1 MKNIFEKPEIEIL
14 LFDEE
19 DITAENS
26 TVVQEEM
33 TAARAVTAMMGDD
46 KDAKQRFASFFIPNC
61 KNMQKVLDKYTYMV

>member
-26 TVVQEEM
+26 AVMQKEM

-46 KDAKQRFASFFIPNC
+46 MGETGDSISTVRISQINVKSESQE
-61 KNMQKVLDKYTYMV
+61 

>member
-46 KDAKQRFASFFIPNC
+46 MDGTVGSISAVRISQIQVKTESQE
-61 KNMQKVLDKYTYMV
+61 

>member
-46 KDAKQRFASFFIPNC
+46 MDGTVGSISTVRISQIQVKPEGQEH
-61 KNMQKVLDKYTYMV
+61 

>member
-46 KDAKQRFASFFIPNC
+46 MDGTGGSISTVRISQIQVKPEGQEN
-61 KNMQKVLDKYTYMV
+61 

>member
-46 KDAKQRFASFFIPNC
+46 MDGTVGSISTVRISQIQVKTEGQEN
-61 KNMQKVLDKYTYMV
+61 

>member
-46 KDAKQRFASFFIPNC
+46 MDGTVGSISTVRISQIQVKSESQE
-61 KNMQKVLDKYTYMV
+61 

>member
-1 MKNIFEKPEIEIL
+1 MKNIFEKPEIAIL

-26 TVVQEEM
+26 TVVQKEM

-46 KDAKQRFASFFIPNC
+46 MDGSVGSISTVRISQIQVKSEGQEN
-61 KNMQKVLDKYTYMV
+61 

>member
-46 KDAKQRFASFFIPNC
+46 MDGTVGSISTVRISQIQVKTEGQE
-61 KNMQKVLDKYTYMV
+61 

>member
-19 DITAENS
+19 DITAGNS
-26 TVVQEEM
+26 NVMQADM

-46 KDAKQRFASFFIPNC
+46 MDGTVGSISTVRISQIQVKPEGQEN
-61 KNMQKVLDKYTYMV
+61 

>member
-1 MKNIFEKPEIEIL
+1 MKNIFEKPEIAIL

-46 KDAKQRFASFFIPNC
+46 MGETGGSISTVRISQIQVKPEGQE
-61 KNMQKVLDKYTYMV
+61 

>member
-19 DITAENS
+19 DITAGNS
-26 TVVQEEM
+26 DVMQKEM

-46 KDAKQRFASFFIPNC
+46 MGGTRGSISTVRISQI
-61 KNMQKVLDKYTYMV
+61 KVQPEGQEN

>member
-46 KDAKQRFASFFIPNC
+46 MDGTVGSISTVRISQIQVKPEGQEN
-61 KNMQKVLDKYTYMV
+61 

>member
-26 TVVQEEM
+26 TVMQTDM

-46 KDAKQRFASFFIPNC
+46 IGETGGSISTVRISQINVKTEGQEN
-61 KNMQKVLDKYTYMV
+61 

>member
-46 KDAKQRFASFFIPNC
+46 MDGTVGSISTVRISQIQVKTES
-61 KNMQKVLDKYTYMV
+61 QK

>member
-14 LFDEE
+14 LFDGE

-26 TVVQEEM
+26 AVMQKEM

-46 KDAKQRFASFFIPNC
+46 MGETRGSISTVRISQINVKSESQE
-61 KNMQKVLDKYTYMV
+61 

>member
-1 MKNIFEKPEIEIL
+1 MKNIFEKPEIAIL

-46 KDAKQRFASFFIPNC
+46 MGGTGGSISTVRISQIQVQPESQEN
-61 KNMQKVLDKYTYMV
+61 

>member
-1 MKNIFEKPEIEIL
+1 MKNIFEKPEIAIL

-46 KDAKQRFASFFIPNC
+46 MDGTVGSISTVRISQIQVKTEGQE
-61 KNMQKVLDKYTYMV
+61 

>member
-19 DITAENS
+19 DITAGNS
-26 TVVQEEM
+26 TVVKGEM

-46 KDAKQRFASFFIPNC
+46 MGETGGSISTVRISQIQVKPEGQE
-61 KNMQKVLDKYTYMV
+61 

>member
-19 DITAENS
+19 DITAGNS
-26 TVVQEEM
+26 TVVKGEM

-46 KDAKQRFASFFIPNC
+46 MGETGGSISTVRISQINVKTEGQE
-61 KNMQKVLDKYTYMV
+61 

>member
-26 TVVQEEM
+26 TVVQDEM

-46 KDAKQRFASFFIPNC
+46 MDGTVGSISTVRISQIQVKTESQE
-61 KNMQKVLDKYTYMV
+61 

>member
-46 KDAKQRFASFFIPNC
+46 MDGTVGSISTVRISQIQVKPESQE
-61 KNMQKVLDKYTYMV
+61 

>member
-26 TVVQEEM
+26 AVMQKEM

-46 KDAKQRFASFFIPNC
+46 MGETGGSISTVRISQINVKSESQE
-61 KNMQKVLDKYTYMV
+61 

>member
-46 KDAKQRFASFFIPNC
+46 MDGTVGSISTVRISQIQVKPEGQE
-61 KNMQKVLDKYTYMV
+61 

>member
-19 DITAENS
+19 DITAGNS
-26 TVVQEEM
+26 AVMQEEM

-46 KDAKQRFASFFIPNC
+46 MGGTGGSISTVRISQINVKTEGQE
-61 KNMQKVLDKYTYMV
+61 

>member
-46 KDAKQRFASFFIPNC
+46 MDGTVGSISTVRISQIQVKTESQE
-61 KNMQKVLDKYTYMV
+61 

>member
-1 MKNIFEKPEIEIL
+1 MKNIFEKTEIEIL

-46 KDAKQRFASFFIPNC
+46 MDGTVGSISTVRISQIQVKPEGQEN
-61 KNMQKVLDKYTYMV
+61 

>member
-26 TVVQEEM
+26 TVVQKEM

-46 KDAKQRFASFFIPNC
+46 MDGTVGSISTVRISQIQVKPEGQEN
-61 KNMQKVLDKYTYMV
+61 

>member
-19 DITAENS
+19 DITAGNS
-26 TVVQEEM
+26 TVVKGEM

-46 KDAKQRFASFFIPNC
+46 MGETGGSISTVRISQINVKSESQE
-61 KNMQKVLDKYTYMV
+61 

>member
-46 KDAKQRFASFFIPNC
+46 MGETGGSISTVRISQIQVQPES
-61 KNMQKVLDKYTYMV
+61 QE

>member
-46 KDAKQRFASFFIPNC
+46 MDGTVGSISTVRISHIQVKTEGQEN
-61 KNMQKVLDKYTYMV
+61 

>member
-19 DITAENS
+19 DITDENS

-46 KDAKQRFASFFIPNC
+46 MDGTVGSISTVRISQIQVKTESQE
-61 KNMQKVLDKYTYMV
+61 

>member
-46 KDAKQRFASFFIPNC
+46 MDGTGGSISTVRISQIQVQPES
-61 KNMQKVLDKYTYMV
+61 QE

>member
-46 KDAKQRFASFFIPNC
+46 MDGTVGSISTVRISQIQVRSES
-61 KNMQKVLDKYTYMV
+61 QE

>member
-46 KDAKQRFASFFIPNC
+46 MDGTVESISAVRISQILVKTESQ
-61 KNMQKVLDKYTYMV
+61 Q

>member
-46 KDAKQRFASFFIPNC
+46 MDGTVGSISTVRISQIQVKTESQEN
-61 KNMQKVLDKYTYMV
+61 